1 MLIMQNLTE
10 QPTEKIGR
18 GHSATPER
26 CADIFS
32 GADGQEQVVGQ
43 ADSEQ
48 LIVHELTSLLA
59 SSMKFVS
66 ESGDTH
72 GSLSGKQA

>member
-26 CADIFS
+26 CAGIFS
-32 GADGQEQVVGQ
+32 GADGQKQVVGQ
-43 ADSEQ
+43 AVLEQ
-48 LIVHELTSLLA
+48 LIAHELTSLLA
-59 SSMKFVS
+59 TSMKFVS
-66 ESGDTH
+66 
-72 GSLSGKQA
+72 

>member
-1 MLIMQNLTE
+1 MLIMQNLT
-10 QPTEKIGR
+10 QQSTDKIGR

-43 ADSEQ
+43 AILEQ
-48 LIVHELTSLLA
+48 LIAHELISLLA
-59 SSMKFVS
+59 TSMKFVS
-66 ESGDTH
+66 
-72 GSLSGKQA
+72 